1 MERLKQNT
9 EKTSIK
15 NKHSWLKF
23 PPMQKTDQCLKKK
36 SLKIE
41 HNFTSEEASREMN
54 SSVNFVQMFVW
65 Y

>member
-1 MERLKQNT
+1 
-9 EKTSIK
+9 
-15 NKHSWLKF
+15 
-23 PPMQKTDQCLKKK
+23 MQKTDQCLKKK

-41 HNFTSEEASREMN
+41 HNFTSEEAIREMN